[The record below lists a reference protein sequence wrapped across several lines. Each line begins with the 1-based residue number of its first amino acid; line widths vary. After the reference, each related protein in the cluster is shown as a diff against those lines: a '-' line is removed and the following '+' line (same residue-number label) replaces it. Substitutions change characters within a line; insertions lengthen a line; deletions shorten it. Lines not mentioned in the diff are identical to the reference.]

1 MNTAIEEV
9 KLLLNNL
16 PEDSTLEDVQYH
28 LYVVEKIQ
36 KGVSRATKEG
46 TLTQDEVERNFTKW
60 TTQ

>member
-9 KLLLNNL
+9 KLLLNSL

-36 KGVSRATKEG
+36 KGVTRAEKEG